1 MERRCAVRVRK
12 VQTTHEKPDAY
23 VGDQKV
29 RYSMNQFPLKLRT
42 AIESTCE
49 EFDKLSV
56 LIVKLT
62 LSAASLLLALSLAV
76 HVVHEFLG

>member
-1 MERRCAVRVRK
+1 
-12 VQTTHEKPDAY
+12 
-23 VGDQKV
+23 
-29 RYSMNQFPLKLRT
+29 MNQFPLKCRT
-42 AIESTCE
+42 AIELLCE
-49 EFDKLSV
+49 EFDKWSV

>member
-1 MERRCAVRVRK
+1 MERRCAIRVLSSK
-12 VQTTHEKPDAY
+12 TTLEELTPTLGSESQ
-23 VGDQKV
+23 V
-29 RYSMNQFPLKLRT
+29 SMKQFPLKLRT
-42 AIESTCE
+42 AIELTCE

-56 LIVKLT
+56 LIVKFT